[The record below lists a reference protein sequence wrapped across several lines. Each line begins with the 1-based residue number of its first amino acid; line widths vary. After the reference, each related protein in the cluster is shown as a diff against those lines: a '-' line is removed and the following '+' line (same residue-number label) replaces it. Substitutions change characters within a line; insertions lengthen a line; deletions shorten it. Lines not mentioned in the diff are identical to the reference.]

1 MTTLLERWLSAS
13 YRKADGTDGSR
24 ELVKPWRVIREIRQ
38 EPAHSLKADE
48 YDLEY
53 PDKQD
58 DLLTE
63 AIHSLTKLR
72 LALSSFEE
80 AKGKGYKAPDWLDG
94 DKIVFF

>member
-1 MTTLLERWLSAS
+1 MG
-13 YRKADGTDGSR
+13 DGTDGSR
-24 ELVKPWRVIREIRQ
+24 ELVKSWRVIREIRQ

-53 PDKQD
+53 PAKQD

-72 LALSSFEE
+72 LALSSFEA
-80 AKGKGYKAPDWLDG
+80 AKAKGYKAPDWLDG